1 MCPRLLVTV
10 NFFFKKKFTVG
21 DSKMDPVAEA
31 AATTSAINLIANGM
45 DAAIAIKHKCKL
57 PYTSRDSRYR
67 KIIIAARKIQ
77 EERSVKNFH
86 RYWHGI
92 FACL

>member
-1 MCPRLLVTV
+1 MPQITRNCEL
-10 NFFFKKKFTVG
+10 FFLKNFTVG